1 MQGMQLGQRA
11 LVGIDL
17 AAGKGLSR
25 RAATV
30 GGPPGV
36 VELADQP
43 GDLCSRQ
50 AAGICQ
56 IALD

>member
-1 MQGMQLGQRA
+1 MQLGQRA